1 MKIVANILLLIIKK
15 LCYIM
20 IMVMVN
26 FYNLEMHLL
35 ENSADYCKDPSV

>member
-1 MKIVANILLLIIKK
+1 MLYYDNGK
-15 LCYIM
+15 L
-20 IMVMVN
+20 N